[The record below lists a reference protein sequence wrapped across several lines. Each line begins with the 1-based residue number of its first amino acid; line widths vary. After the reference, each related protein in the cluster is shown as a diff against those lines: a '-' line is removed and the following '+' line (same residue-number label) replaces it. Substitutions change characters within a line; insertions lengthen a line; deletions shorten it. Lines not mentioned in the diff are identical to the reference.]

1 MNLTLIK
8 QNGTHYADSRQVAEM
23 TGKRHDHLIR
33 DIESYKAILD
43 QTPNLGSDSFF
54 IENYYT
60 SGTGKPYKAY
70 LLTRKGCD
78 MVANKMT
85 GERGVLFTAEYVTR
99 FEQMER
105 QITSA
110 PIIPQTLPE
119 ALRLA
124 ADLAERNEQ
133 LKLQQTADRPKVIF
147 AESVAASQSSIL
159 VGELAKLI
167 HQNGTP
173 MGQQRLFVWL
183 RDKGYLIKRAGT
195 DYNMPTQRSM
205 ELGLFEIKETSI
217 THGDGHITVSK
228 TPKVTGKGQIYFI
241 NKFRDQ
247 RENAN
252 VQTI

>member
-1 MNLTLIK
+1 MNHLRLIK
-8 QNGTHYADSRQVAEM
+8 QNGIHYADSRQVAEM

-33 DIESYKAILD
+33 DIEGYKAILD
-43 QTPNLGSDSFF
+43 ENPNLGSQNFF
-54 IENYYT
+54 IKSNYKVPGNNKTYT
-60 SGTGKPYKAY
+60 CY

-85 GERGVLFTAEYVTR
+85 GERGILFTAEYVTR

-105 QITSA
+105 QIASA
-110 PIIPQTLPE
+110 SIVPQTLPE

-147 AESVAASQSSIL
+147 ADSVAASQSSIL

-173 MGQQRLFVWL
+173 MGQQRLFIWL
-183 RDKGYLIKRAGT
+183 RDNGYLIKRAGT

-241 NKFRDQ
+241 NKFE
-247 RENAN
+247 RERVNDR
-252 VQTI
+252 II